1 MKPSAV
7 DQRRLDDGAR
17 ALAGSDTPGQT
28 ADELRRQIDSV
39 AAGIAAM
46 QSLDDLG
53 PEANAKAHAD
63 EKALWDRLRE
73 LERRL
78 KELNK

>member
-1 MKPSAV
+1 VPSAV
-7 DQRRLDDGAR
+7 DQRRLRDGAR

-53 PEANAKAHAD
+53 PEGNARALED
-63 EKALWDRLRE
+63 QKALWDRLRE
-73 LERRL
+73 LEQLL
-78 KELNK
+78 KELE